1 MTDEEEE
8 KQKKLMA
15 SKSSRNEEKVSIQ
28 SRIAISQRLQK
39 PKLLSDMSSFKAANP
54 DAIFED
60 FVLWYGNPENPLNEA
75 VNGETARS
83 AYDARLRLPPDLAK
97 QVALEE
103 ASAAIQVSRAF

>member
-15 SKSSRNEEKVSIQ
+15 SKAANEEKVSIQ

-54 DAIFED
+54 GALFED
-60 FVLWYGNPENPLNEA
+60 FVLWYGNPENPLNEE

-83 AYDARLRLPPDLAK
+83 AYEARLRLPPDLAK
-97 QVALEE
+97 KVALEE
-103 ASAAIQVSRAF
+103 ASAAIQVSRTL